1 MKLEELKQYKDKK
14 IAILGYWKEGKSSL
28 DFLLKLWL
36 KNITILDKN
45 EDLEKKEGITYQLGE
60 KYLDKLSDF
69 DIIFKSPWI
78 SPYNPEIA
86 PYKEKLITQAQIFF
100 DNYKWKIIW
109 ITWTKWKSTTST
121 LAYET
126 LKKIWYN
133 TKIVWNIW
141 NPVLEEV
148 DILNNESHDFI
159 IYELSSYMLEWLKAN
174 LFIWII
180 NNIYNCHLDWHEWRP
195 NYEKAKFW
203 VISHSEHK
211 LVNYE
216 LKKPT
221 KDIKNILY
229 FWENWD
235 YYFKNWL
242 FYKKEQVVL
251 KDEKI
256 ALQWEHNRKNITAI
270 IWILDIIDTENLEK
284 NIESLKSV
292 LAIFTWLPHR
302 IQNIWT
308 YDWITFIDD
317 AIATTPE
324 STIAAIKTYEHNIWT
339 ILLWWEDSW
348 FNFTELKNIL
358 EKYNI
363 LNIVLFPDTWEKIF
377 WDLNKY
383 NYETIFN
390 LEWKYSP
397 KILKTKSM
405 KSAIDFAYKNT
416 PKWKIC
422 ILSNAAPS
430 YSLWS
435 WYIEKWLQ
443 FQDEVKKYQKS
454 RQSK

>member
-1 MKLEELKQYKDKK
+1 MKIEKLKQYKDKK

-45 EDLEKKEGITYQLGE
+45 EQVEKKEDIFYELWEQYLENISTYDL
-60 KYLDKLSDF
+60 
-69 DIIFKSPWI
+69 IFKSPWI
-78 SPYNPEIA
+78 SPYNPLLA
-86 PYKEKLITQAQIFF
+86 VCKDKLITQAQIFF
-100 DNYKWKIIW
+100 DNYEWKIIW

-148 DILNNESHDFI
+148 DILNNENYDFI
-159 IYELSSYMLEWLKAN
+159 IYELSSYMLEWLSLN
-174 LFIWII
+174 LFIWIV

-203 VISHSEHK
+203 VIKHSKYK
-211 LVNYE
+211 LINYE
-216 LKKPT
+216 LKNTTKNT
-221 KDIKNILY
+221 KDILY
-229 FWENWD
+229 FWEKWD
-235 YYFKNWL
+235 YYFKDWL
-242 FYKKEQVVL
+242 FYKREQLVL
-251 KDEKI
+251 VDENI

-270 IWILDIIDTENLEK
+270 IWILDIIDSKNLIK
-284 NIESLKSV
+284 NITSLKLV
-292 LAIFTWLPHR
+292 LSIFTWLPHR
-302 IQNIWT
+302 IQNIWI
-308 YDWITFIDD
+308 YNWITFIDD

-324 STIAAIKTYEHNIWT
+324 STIAALKTYEHNIWT
-339 ILLWWEDSW
+339 ILLWWEDYW
-348 FNFTELKNIL
+348 FQFEELKNVL

-383 NYETIFN
+383 DYESIFN
-390 LEWKYSP
+390 LDWKYSP

-430 YSLWS
+430 FSLWS
-435 WYIEKWLQ
+435 WYIQKWLQ
-443 FQDEVKKYQKS
+443 FQEEVKKYIFS
-454 RQSK
+454 R